1 MRRPGVDEDL
11 RSPQVDYQPLDVTPA
26 VQGVSVQVHLALGR
40 REEGVHPVE
49 HLGQGGVQDPLRE
62 GPPGDLGQGPGG
74 WGSTSHLMKLPWSR
88 IWMSVLAPS
97 KESSTSS
104 IPDSP
109 RFTRSRLDVPLN
121 VPEGT

>member
-1 MRRPGVDEDL
+1 
-11 RSPQVDYQPLDVTPA
+11 
-26 VQGVSVQVHLALGR
+26 
-40 REEGVHPVE
+40 
-49 HLGQGGVQDPLRE
+49 
-62 GPPGDLGQGPGG
+62 
-74 WGSTSHLMKLPWSR
+74 MKLPWRR

-109 RFTRSRLDVPLN
+109 KFTSSRLDVPLN